1 MSKGVGILS
10 YYDTLLQRIENK
22 DATVAVIGLGYVGLP
37 LAIEFAKK
45 GFQVYGYDISE
56 YKINLLKR
64 GESYI
69 QDVNSSEIGSL
80 DGRFVP
86 ISESNILLEADI
98 ISICVPTPLTK
109 YQQPDL
115 TYIVSAIDNIKTH
128 FKPGKLVILE
138 STTYPGTTEE
148 VILKEFTDMGYKVGE
163 DFFLCFSPERVDPGN
178 SKFNTKNTP
187 KVVGGVT
194 DRCNTLGGKYYGSII
209 NDIVSVSSP
218 KVAEMT
224 KLMENTFRSINI
236 SFVNEM
242 AIMCDKLGID
252 IWEVIEA
259 AKSKPFGF
267 MPFYPG
273 PGIGGHCIPLDP
285 MYLSWKAKGYNF
297 FSRFIELA
305 QDINKHMPEYV
316 IQRLM
321 HALNKVGKPLHN
333 SKVLILGMSYKPNID
348 DLRESPGLELF
359 ELLRQNGAEVFF
371 NDPYVTS
378 FKDTDGSDVFSI
390 ELNYS
395 DLANFDCI
403 LLATNHSFYNYEEIY
418 RNSSL
423 IFDTRNGFK
432 NIHDSTKIVKLG
444 GGN

>member
-1 MSKGVGILS
+1 MS
-10 YYDTLLQRIENK
+10 YYDTLKQRIGNTN
-22 DATVAVIGLGYVGLP
+22 ATVAVIGLGYVGLP
-37 LAIEFAKK
+37 LAIELAKK
-45 GFQVYGYDISE
+45 GYLVYGYDISE
-56 YKINLLKR
+56 YKINLLKKS
-64 GESYI
+64 ESYI
-69 QDVNSSEIGSL
+69 QDVSSSEISSVKEK
-80 DGRFVP
+80 FIP
-86 ISESNILLEADI
+86 TTESNILIEADI

-115 TYIVSAIDNIKTH
+115 SYIISAVDNIKKH
-128 FKPGKLVILE
+128 FKSGKLVILE

-148 VILKEFTDMGYKVGE
+148 VILNEFTNMGYRVGE

-178 SKFNTKNTP
+178 SKFNTQNTP

-194 DRCNTLGGKYYGSII
+194 DRCNTLGGMYYGSII
-209 NDIVSVSSP
+209 KEIFSVSSP

-321 HALNKVGKPLHN
+321 YALNKVGKPLCN
-333 SKVLILGMSYKPNID
+333 SKVLMLGMSYKPDID

-359 ELLRQNGAEVFF
+359 ELLRQNGSEVYF
-371 NDPYVTS
+371 NDPYVRS
-378 FKDTDGSDVFSI
+378 FKDSTGNDIFST

-395 DLANFDCI
+395 DLSNFDCI
-403 LLATNHSFYNYEEIY
+403 LLITNHSVYSYEAIYN
-418 RNSSL
+418 NSRL

>member
-1 MSKGVGILS
+1 MLS

-80 DGRFVP
+80 NGRFVP
-86 ISESNILLEADI
+86 TSESNILLEADI

-252 IWEVIEA
+252 VWEVIEA

-321 HALNKVGKPLHN
+321 HALNKVGKPLYN

-359 ELLRQNGAEVFF
+359 ELLRQNGAEVFY
-371 NDPYVTS
+371 NDPYVAS

-403 LLATNHSFYNYEEIY
+403 LLATNHSFYNYEEVY

>member
-1 MSKGVGILS
+1 MLS